1 MIKPH
6 GGSLIN
12 KELPNMEKKRISEQI
27 DEFEK
32 IQVNP
37 QTVKVIK
44 NIAYGVFSPL
54 EGFMNENN
62 YKYVLEH
69 MYLENN
75 VAWPFPIVL
84 DVSENKAKTFVL
96 VFLAP

>member
-1 MIKPH
+1 MIQPH

-12 KELPNMEKKRISEQI
+12 KDLPKVEKERILSQI
-27 DEFEK
+27 DEFET

-37 QTVKVIK
+37 QTLKVIK
-44 NIAYGVFSPL
+44 NIGFGVFSPL

-62 YKYVLEH
+62 FRYVLEH

-84 DVSENKAKTFVL
+84 DVSEAKAQSFNVDDRII
-96 VFLAP
+96 

>member
-1 MIKPH
+1 MIQPH

-12 KELPNMEKKRISEQI
+12 KELPKSEKERIISQI

-32 IQVNP
+32 IQVNS
-37 QTVKVIK
+37 QTTKVIK
-44 NIAYGVFSPL
+44 NISFGVFSPL

-69 MYLENN
+69 MYLESDI
-75 VAWPFPIVL
+75 AWPFPIVL
-84 DVSENKAKTFVL
+84 DVFKQ
-96 VFLAP
+96 